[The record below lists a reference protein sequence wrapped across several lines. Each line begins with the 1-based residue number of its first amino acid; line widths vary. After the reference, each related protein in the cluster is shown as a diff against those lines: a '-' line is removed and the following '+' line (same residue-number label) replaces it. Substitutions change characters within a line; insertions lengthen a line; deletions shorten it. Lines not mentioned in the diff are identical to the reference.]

1 MREGWR
7 ESGFFQKNEFLLL
20 ILCHNDKNS
29 LGFGV
34 LSLGLEVGGWS
45 FVCGKL
51 VALFL
56 KIIKM

>member
-1 MREGWR
+1 MREGRR

-34 LSLGLEVGGWS
+34 LSFGFGAGGWG

-51 VALFL
+51 VVLFL
-56 KIIKM
+56 KIIKI